1 MNSLP
6 ESAIFILNK
15 PSGMTSQQAVTRVR
29 RFFGYKKAGHS
40 GILDPQVTG
49 VLPIFLGRA
58 TRLAEYISE
67 ERKHYLATVRFGW
80 ATDTQDATGQTIAT
94 GDTST
99 LREEQI
105 EEALLSFVGTSM
117 QVPPAFSAIH
127 VDGKRAYELARRGE
141 MVELAPR
148 SITIYALEV
157 EAIIIQAHEVTA
169 RFAVTCSKG
178 TYIRTLCHDLGSRLG
193 VPAHMASLIRTRSG
207 PFVIEDAYT
216 LAQME
221 QSGMSLLLEPYRAVA
236 SMPWLE
242 IDDVNWRKLCC
253 GNQLQG
259 VFPLD
264 QIALDSLIR
273 IHDKNGQLGA
283 IYKLASHDDHTA
295 YTLLPVKVF
304 AAKKE

>member
-80 ATDTQDATGQTIAT
+80 ATDTQDASGQSIAT
-94 GDTST
+94 GDTSR
-99 LREEQI
+99 LDEGQI
-105 EEALLSFVGTSM
+105 EEALLSFVGTSL

-127 VDGKRAYELARRGE
+127 VDGKRAYALARRGE

-148 SITIYALEV
+148 SITIYALEI
-157 EAIIIQAHEVTA
+157 EAMSIKDNDVTA
-169 RFAVTCSKG
+169 RFSVICSKG
-178 TYIRTLCHDLGSRLG
+178 TYIRTLCHDVGSKLG
-193 VPAHMASLIRTRSG
+193 VPAHMASLIRLRSG
-207 PFVIEDAYT
+207 PFAIDDAYT
-216 LAQME
+216 FAQME
-221 QSGMSLLLEPYRAVA
+221 QEGTSLLLKPDRAVA
-236 SMPWLE
+236 SMPLLE
-242 IDDVNWRKLCC
+242 VDDANWRKLCC
-253 GNQLQG
+253 GNKLQG
-259 VFPLD
+259 DFPLD

-283 IYKLASHDDHTA
+283 IYKLASHDDPSA

-304 AAKKE
+304 VAKKE